1 MNRLCKEWGKFPQ
14 SLLLPQPI
22 CITSLKKAG
31 FGAEMILKG
40 FKSWKQKGKSHRQ
53 ERGSPGGKRWDYK
66 FFGALC
72 RRWQDPP
79 SSLDEALPAL
89 HW

>member
-1 MNRLCKEWGKFPQ
+1 MGKVSPK
-14 SLLLPQPI
+14 SLAPPAHFYP
-22 CITSLKKAG
+22 SLKKAG